1 VCDLISEFRYSCPF
15 INILFFELVYFL
27 PKLIFE
33 GLKEKCFA
41 CFLWYFTFKI
51 IYSLSKNFTKIGSN
65 AENAIF
71 TFKEGTNVRKAIS
84 EVCAFF
90 VLQCTVFVRKGKH
103 KTDVTAWHEINFHK
117 NNLWNILVI
126 RNYYVNFQNYQNH
139 MLLSSSDTRRTLM
152 HLFLFTNSA

>member
-103 KTDVTAWHEINFHK
+103 KTDVTAWHEIKERTGFNMYAEYTQLQLTF
-117 NNLWNILVI
+117 LALVPC
-126 RNYYVNFQNYQNH
+126 VQG
-139 MLLSSSDTRRTLM
+139 T
-152 HLFLFTNSA
+152 